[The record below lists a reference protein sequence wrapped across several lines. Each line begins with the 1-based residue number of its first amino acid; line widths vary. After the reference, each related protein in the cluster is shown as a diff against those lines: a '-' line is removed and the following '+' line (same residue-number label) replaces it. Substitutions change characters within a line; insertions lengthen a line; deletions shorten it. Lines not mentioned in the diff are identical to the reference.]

1 MAAPDC
7 RCSSPSGAS
16 AREAGDFRG
25 ERVPGRVFDP
35 DSVELR
41 ELRAAADFRGARVLE
56 IGVGGGRLSS
66 RYAAQAA
73 QVVGVDL
80 SASSVSAA
88 HRSRPVNLEGRVHF
102 HQANAL
108 HLPFRGGTFDIALLG
123 WSL

>member
-7 RCSSPSGAS
+7 CCSSLSEVC

-25 ERVPGRVFDP
+25 EQVPGRVFDP
-35 DSVELR
+35 DGVEMR
-41 ELRAAADFRGARVLE
+41 ELYATARFRGARVLE

-66 RYAAQAA
+66 RYAAQTA

-80 SASSVSAA
+80 SASSVAAA
-88 HRSRPVNLEGRVHF
+88 HSSRPVKLERRLHF
-102 HQANAL
+102 HQADAL